1 MFGLVTP
8 CRHSLPGRLHDLWT
22 AHLCGLCLA
31 LRDRHGPLARTAT
44 NVDAVLVSVLVAAQ
58 QPEGVPERVAGPCA
72 LRGMRPARVV
82 RSGSAPARL
91 AAGVS
96 LTLAGGL
103 LADHCADGDLP
114 RPARLPAASTAR
126 RWERRGRAELAGAGL
141 EATPLTGIAA
151 RQARAEAGA
160 AGLAASGGARVALL
174 DVTAATEDAVGAA
187 FAHTAVLAGRP
198 SNAAA
203 LADVGRMLGR
213 VAHLT
218 DALTDR
224 TDDDRHGR
232 WNPLTATAAPAAVAL
247 DLVDGA
253 LTRARAATAL
263 LDLPG
268 AGPGAP
274 ADAAAHAELARRL
287 LVDVLPRS
295 VHQALAR
302 AGHLVPS
309 CATGGR
315 SGHGTGC
322 AAGPGEPLADRT
334 GSRRRRWC
342 SRCDCADCC
351 SCCDADC
358 CDADCCDGDC
368 CCGDC
373 CCDGDCDCGGCS

>member
-1 MFGLVTP
+1 VFGLVTP

-44 NVDAVLVSVLVAAQ
+44 NVDAALVSVLVAAQ
-58 QPEGVPERVAGPCA
+58 QPQAVAERVAGPCA
-72 LRGMRPARVV
+72 LRGLRPARVV

-103 LADHCADGDLP
+103 LADHCTDGDLP
-114 RPARLPAASTAR
+114 RPARLPAARTAR

-141 EATPLTGIAA
+141 DAAPLTGIAV
-151 RQARAEAGA
+151 RQARVEAGA
-160 AGLAASGGARVALL
+160 GGLAASGGARVALL

-203 LADVGRMLGR
+203 LADAGRMLGR

-224 TDDDRHGR
+224 ADDDRRGR

-253 LTRARAATAL
+253 LARARDAAAR

-268 AGPGAP
+268 ARPGAP
-274 ADAAAHAELARRL
+274 AGAAEHAELARRL

-302 AGHLVPS
+302 AGHSVRS
-309 CATGGR
+309 CATGSGN
-315 SGHGTGC
+315 GHGAGHG
-322 AAGPGEPLADRT
+322 AGPGEPLVAGDET
-334 GSRRRRWC
+334 RRRRWC
-342 SRCDCADCC
+342 SRYDCCDCC

-358 CDADCCDGDC
+358 CDADCCDCDC
-368 CCGDC
+368 
-373 CCDGDCDCGGCS
+373 DCDCGGGS